1 MSEVNVYSSTEES
14 SVCLSE
20 RLYSGEGRT
29 VKKSKKRSKPKSP
42 GDSPPPPSKIAAP
55 GTPTDE
61 TTRDISASATKPA
74 PTATTAISTATPS
87 TSGTSLKTAQNPHA
101 SSPRTTTPSSASAGT
116 RITPA
121 PTTST
126 SAAARPPPIHVAEV
140 SDFEGLCYALEALV
154 GSDGFTC
161 RSRVHDIVIAPS
173 TPDSYRAVVRY
184 LAGNK
189 FSYHTYQLQTERSYR
204 VVMRGLNHRAP
215 VGKIRTDIE
224 NQGHQVRGITNVLDS
239 RTKRPLPLFF
249 IDLEPAANNADIF
262 DVSRVFFSEVRIEEP
277 YRSRSTVQ
285 CTRCQEYQ
293 HTKGYCNRPP
303 RCVRCGGG
311 HESSTCLK
319 TRETPATCA
328 LCGGDH
334 PANYKGCQ
342 VYKELQERSRP
353 GQPRRD
359 VSSGRARPVAAV
371 PVPTPM
377 HVADAPPRVH
387 QTPQSA
393 SPAARSLGPRPLHP
407 PKPTP
412 TRPYTLKKA
421 TPSKTPPPTQK
432 MKLPSKA
439 PSTQNEAPSRVPS
452 RTATPARTSRPQRG
466 NPIPQPSTEN
476 PYTNLFQP
484 ELLIK
489 FIAEFKSLA
498 NGLMSALTSLSNIL
512 SSFTQTHTNI
522 PPYEYQ

>member
-1 MSEVNVYSSTEES
+1 MSDREYSSTEES
-14 SVCLSE
+14 SVCLSD
-20 RLYSGEGRT
+20 RLHAREGR
-29 VKKSKKRSKPKSP
+29 VNKKSKKRSKPKSP

-55 GTPTDE
+55 GTPPDE
-61 TTRDISASATKPA
+61 TTRDFSTTDTKPA
-74 PTATTAISTATPS
+74 PTATTAISTATAS
-87 TSGTSLKTAQNPHA
+87 TSGTPFKTAHNTHA

-116 RITPA
+116 TITPSA
-121 PTTST
+121 TTST
-126 SAAARPPPIHVAEV
+126 SARPPPIHVAEV

-173 TPDSYRAVVRY
+173 TPDGYRAVVRY

-189 FSYHTYQLQTERSYR
+189 FSYHTYQLQSERSYR

-215 VGKIRTDIE
+215 VGRIRTDIE

-277 YRSRSTVQ
+277 YRWRSAVQ

-371 PVPTPM
+371 PTPK
-377 HVADAPPRVH
+377 HVADAPPKVH
-387 QTPQSA
+387 QPPQSA

-412 TRPYTLKKA
+412 TRPSTTRKA
-421 TPSKTPPPTQK
+421 TPSKTSPPAQK
-432 MKLPSKA
+432 LKLPSKA
-439 PSTQNEAPSRVPS
+439 PSTQKEAPSRVPS
-452 RTATPARTSRPQRG
+452 RTATPARTPRPQPG
-466 NPIPQPSTEN
+466 NPIPQPPTEN
-476 PYTNLFQP
+476 PYVNLFQP
-484 ELLIK
+484 ELLIQ

-512 SSFTQTHTNI
+512 SSFTHTNV
-522 PPYEYQ
+522 PQYECQ